1 MAALKTAG
9 VPVIWVGL
17 PPQRNTKA
25 SSDSAYLNEIY
36 RSRAEKAGITYVDVW
51 DGFVDESGRFAQQG
65 PDYEGQTRRLRS
77 GDGVFFT
84 KFGARK
90 LAHYVEREIQRHITN
105 RAVPVALPIPVEPGT
120 PGAAKPGGPAQ
131 RPAVGPVIPLTASAA
146 PPVGGADGR
155 RARAAAGD
163 ARSGREPRA
172 HQGRADHRSDRPR
185 RRFQPGRAEA
195 HRSPS
200 RSRCSRPRRRRP
212 RRRHQE
218 RQPKAGQPGAATAA
232 ARHDRRSGRGRS
244 EAGAAEADPLRPTRR
259 DRRSRS
265 SRASS
270 ADVSS
275 LEGASSPP
283 ASSAAAWSIPS
294 GTCRPRGR
302 TGGLRGSPTPP
313 ATGRGA
319 CRRPRT
325 PSGSSCDRPACR
337 P

>member
-17 PPQRNTKA
+17 PPQRDTKA

-155 RARAAAGD
+155 RPRAAAAGD

-172 HQGRADHRSDRPR
+172 HQGRADHRADRPR
-185 RRFQPGRAEA
+185 RRFRLAARQRTHRRAGRAA
-195 HRSPS
+195 ADPAVA
-200 RSRCSRPRRRRP
+200 RPR
-212 RRRHQE
+212 H
-218 RQPKAGQPGAATAA
+218 AGNRTAVE
-232 ARHDRRSGRGRS
+232 SGP
-244 EAGAAEADPLRPTRR
+244 AGAAAGSAARPTPKPRAIRSRRSSSGRAGRTRR
-259 DRRSRS
+259 DRHSRS
-265 SRASS
+265 SRAFS
-270 ADVSS
+270 ADAV
-275 LEGASSPP
+275 
-283 ASSAAAWSIPS
+283 
-294 GTCRPRGR
+294 C
-302 TGGLRGSPTPP
+302 GLLADQRGSVVDPIRNLSTEWAHWRPSRIAHTTSDWPRRMSP
-313 ATGRGA
+313 AANTFGFELR
-319 CRRPRT
+319 
-325 PSGSSCDRPACR
+325 
-337 P
+337 